1 MSRYRAVALAL
12 TTVSSIIAAGCA
24 TSPASRF
31 YTLSAVRVAESK
43 PAIKPMTIAIGPIT
57 IPDLVDRPQIVS
69 TIDANRV
76 SIDEFARWADPLKSQ
91 IGRALAEDLMQL
103 VPGSVVSIYPQRAN
117 GSGYAVSVDVQ
128 TFDSPISGEAV
139 TLAVIWSV
147 RPPKGNAIDGRSVV
161 REPVSGVGC
170 DALVSA
176 HSRALASVAK
186 DIAVAT
192 LSTVGQR
199 N

>member
-1 MSRYRAVALAL
+1 MNLLRVFALAIALDVFAVAC
-12 TTVSSIIAAGCA
+12 T
-24 TSPASRF
+24 TSPAARF
-31 YTLSAVRVAESK
+31 YTLSPVQLAEPRRGVK
-43 PAIKPMTIAIGPIT
+43 PIAIAIGPVT
-57 IPDLVDRPQIVS
+57 VPDLVDRPQIVS

-103 VPGSVVSIYPQRAN
+103 IPGSVVSVYPQRAS
-117 GSGYAVSVDVQ
+117 GSGYGVSVDVQ
-128 TFDSPISGEAV
+128 SFDSPMGGGEV

-147 RPPKGNAIDGRSVV
+147 RPPRGSAVDGRSVV
-161 REPVSGVGC
+161 REAVTGVGY
-170 DALVSA
+170 DALVNA

-186 DIAVAT
+186 DIAAAT
-192 LSTVGQR
+192 QSALAQR